1 MSCERTKILKKE
13 LKKLGLTK
21 YEVFMI
27 INHTSNNITFD
38 NEAQVINNF
47 NKIRHL
53 LIQNNIC
60 EPILNTKFN
69 FPQMD
74 LDYSF
79 SKTENDIKKYYD

>member
-1 MSCERTKILKKE
+1 MSCERTKQLKKE

-27 INHTSNNITFD
+27 INHTSNNITLNNRD
-38 NEAQVINNF
+38 QIINNF

-60 EPILNTKFN
+60 EPILNTSSN

-74 LDYSF
+74 LDYNF